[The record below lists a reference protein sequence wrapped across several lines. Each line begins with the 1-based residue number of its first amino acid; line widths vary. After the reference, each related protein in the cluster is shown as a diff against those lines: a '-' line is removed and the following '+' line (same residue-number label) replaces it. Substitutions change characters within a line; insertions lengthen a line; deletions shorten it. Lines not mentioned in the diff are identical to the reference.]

1 MKITKEL
8 TGVHVLK
15 ILKWKI
21 YQKKKTDLNIQ
32 RILMEDFYKQTDRV
46 TSFKMYQNKREK
58 NMSTEYNY

>member
-46 TSFKMYQNKREK
+46 TSFKMYQNKRER